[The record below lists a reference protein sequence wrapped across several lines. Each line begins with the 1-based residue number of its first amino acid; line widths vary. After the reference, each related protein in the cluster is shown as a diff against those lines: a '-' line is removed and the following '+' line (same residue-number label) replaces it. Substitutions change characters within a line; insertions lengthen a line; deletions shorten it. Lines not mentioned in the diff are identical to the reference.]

1 MNPTHYATGGP
12 TMPVGPVSG
21 EIVDN
26 LLISS
31 VAANT
36 QAHETTAVHQPDP
49 TSDWS
54 EKVEFPFHDVDF
66 IWFTVAQNVFLCRRW
81 MVLFRAA
88 INCTCTTLVLY
99 LPKTGNIFSEKSL
112 RLAPLWYHHSFAISR
127 VISEEEENIH
137 FWQLFLCKVNKYH
150 PGPEQDKIV
159 DSQRNSCHFLRLTAR
174 KQFFCH
180 TKFQVWIHYFLVF

>member
-1 MNPTHYATGGP
+1 MRWGGRPHWTCGICDETKLIPRPGGQSQQHGKLNPTHYATGGP

-99 LPKTGNIFSEKSL
+99 LPKTGNIFSERKKMKML
-112 RLAPLWYHHSFAISR
+112 KTCEKGKKR
-127 VISEEEENIH
+127 VVVAT
-137 FWQLFLCKVNKYH
+137 FPTPKYILL
-150 PGPEQDKIV
+150 EV
-159 DSQRNSCHFLRLTAR
+159 
-174 KQFFCH
+174 
-180 TKFQVWIHYFLVF
+180 